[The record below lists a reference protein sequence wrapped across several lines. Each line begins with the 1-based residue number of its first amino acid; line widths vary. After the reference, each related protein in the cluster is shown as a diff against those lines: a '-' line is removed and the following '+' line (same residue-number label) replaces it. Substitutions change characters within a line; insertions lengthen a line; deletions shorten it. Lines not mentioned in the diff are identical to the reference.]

1 MKSFALSKAG
11 GVALLLTLA
20 FVIGWESYWRSQ
32 HFELSYNDD
41 EPLWAYHRK
50 QIYDSSPSAPVLIGS
65 SRIKFG
71 MDLSTWEQ
79 ITGKA
84 PVQLAQ
90 VGTSPRLV
98 LDDLANDASFRGT
111 VLVGVTEPLFFSPA
125 GGPFDKQARSSLAYY
140 PNWSLAQKAS
150 FHINHLAESA
160 FLFLDEE
167 RFALRFLL
175 DRAPITNRPG
185 VFVIPPFPIKFTV
198 NDFNRQTFITE
209 DFVASPQMQEEQKQI
224 WWNLFTKAPK
234 MAMSEQDFV
243 AILDQVKTAVHKIQA
258 RGGNVLFVRMP
269 SDGNLW
275 AFEQKVF
282 PRDKFWNRL
291 LAHTGAKGI
300 HFADYPQLA
309 GIPCIEWSHL
319 APAQAKAFTREFI
332 PLMQQQTGWQ
342 VQSAHAIPVS
352 ATSSIPTSASSI
364 IT

>member
-32 HFELSYNDD
+32 KFELSYNDD

-150 FHINHLAESA
+150 FHINQLAESA

-175 DRAPITNRPG
+175 DRAAITNRPG

-243 AILDQVKTAVHKIQA
+243 AILDQVKAAVHKIQA

-269 SDGNLW
+269 SDGDLW

-282 PRDKFWNRL
+282 PREKFWNRL

-352 ATSSIPTSASSI
+352 ATSSIPTSTSR
-364 IT
+364 